1 MSNRGVNSNYLIG
14 FLWREWDKACTVL
27 HSVLLHKSYIL
38 IKWYCYF
45 CWTLL
50 LLLLLLPFLFL
61 NWVTFYLTKPWWKR
75 DESQHHSLSANKKL
89 FNRVGKWFRQSRS
102 MSEPKLGTPSGFPFK
117 QPKHSDVQSSK
128 QINIVQ
134 GMWEGSVVYSNPGT
148 VVFPLPI
155 KSLKHKE
162 NPGDFQGLDQISLRV
177 QLILNN
183 VEESRAS
190 FHVYG
195 VTAFAMNAQLHVPT
209 LS

>member
-1 MSNRGVNSNYLIG
+1 
-14 FLWREWDKACTVL
+14 
-27 HSVLLHKSYIL
+27 
-38 IKWYCYF
+38 
-45 CWTLL
+45 
-50 LLLLLLPFLFL
+50 
-61 NWVTFYLTKPWWKR
+61 
-75 DESQHHSLSANKKL
+75 
-89 FNRVGKWFRQSRS
+89 

-209 LS
+209 LSWKKIWLL